1 MFSDRV
7 PEDLR
12 PNAIATA
19 IEMKGG
25 VTYDLTVTNP
35 TRCGFNYPPEL
46 LSPLDNP
53 DGLGYRPD
61 PLGLS
66 SAREAVAE
74 EYRRRGVV
82 VDPARIVVTASS
94 SEAYGLLFK
103 LLCNPGDTVLV
114 PAPSYPLFEHLARLE
129 GVRSQR
135 YALDPETGWQPGPID
150 PGTDR
155 ARALIAVHPN
165 NPTGSFLD
173 EMGTGE
179 VVRACKR
186 HGMPLIV
193 DEVFFDYAL
202 ASQQPTSFAARD
214 DVLTFTL
221 GGLSKSLGLPQ
232 LKLSWIVVSGPA
244 DHAGDA
250 LERLAFVADNYLNVS
265 TPVQLALPELNR
277 LASPVHAAI
286 LERCRQ
292 NLTSLI
298 DEIAGVDGLSLIEPQ
313 GGWSACL
320 RFPAVV
326 EEEQLALELIERDNV
341 AVHPGY
347 FFDFPTEGYLVVSLL
362 PPPDVFRTGARRL
375 AARLSTY

>member
-1 MFSDRV
+1 
-7 PEDLR
+7 
-12 PNAIATA
+12 
-19 IEMKGG
+19 
-25 VTYDLTVTNP
+25 
-35 TRCGFNYPPEL
+35 
-46 LSPLDNP
+46 
-53 DGLGYRPD
+53 
-61 PLGLS
+61 
-66 SAREAVAE
+66 
-74 EYRRRGVV
+74 
-82 VDPARIVVTASS
+82 
-94 SEAYGLLFK
+94 
-103 LLCNPGDTVLV
+103 
-114 PAPSYPLFEHLARLE
+114 
-129 GVRSQR
+129 
-135 YALDPETGWQPGPID
+135 
-150 PGTDR
+150 
-155 ARALIAVHPN
+155 
-165 NPTGSFLD
+165 
-173 EMGTGE
+173 MGTGE

-202 ASQQPTSFAARD
+202 ASQQPTSFAGRD

-265 TPVQLALPELNR
+265 TPVQLALPELMR
-277 LASPVHAAI
+277 LASPVYSAI

-298 DEIAGVDGLSLIEPQ
+298 GEIASVNGLSLLEPE
-313 GGWSACL
+313 GGWSACV

-326 EEEQLALELIERDNV
+326 GEEALALELIERDDL

-362 PPPDVFRTGARRL
+362 PPPDVFRTGIRRL
-375 AARLSTY
+375 LARLSTW